1 MKLFSIFLIF
11 ILLASNVLTL
21 TWGAFNTALSGGF
34 AAISGVETLAQKRK
48 KTVKKYGAKIIS
60 RTIKTSQRSL
70 ASIPLESVP
79 YIGIAAL
86 LTMTALELKTACDN
100 INDIDSMNASMG
112 LEKAEI
118 FDSVDIR
125 GVCNPEIPSLDSLLD
140 GVSGDE
146 K

>member
-1 MKLFSIFLIF
+1 MKLFSIFLIS
-11 ILLASNVLTL
+11 ILLVSNVLTL

-34 AAISGVETLAQKRK
+34 AAISGIETLVQKRK
-48 KTVKKYGAKIIS
+48 KSVKKYSSRIIG
-60 RTIKTSQRSL
+60 RTIKTSKRSL

-79 YIGIAAL
+79 YIGVAAL
-86 LTMTALELKTACDN
+86 LTMTALELKAACDN

-125 GVCNPEIPSLDSLLD
+125 GICNHELPSLGSLID
-140 GVSGDE
+140 GVSGD
-146 K
+146 